1 MARFQAGSPKGEH
14 MTDRSPRPSEVG
26 FSLLNRRQLL
36 SGVVG
41 LTGAALLAGCGSSSK
56 PSAGATSSTAGG
68 SPSTAA
74 GSSSSAAAAGSSS
87 SAAAA
92 AAGGKATGNLTW
104 GSNASDAKPKA
115 AFQAV
120 ADGFPNKNVAI
131 KINTTDHNTFQDNIT
146 TYLQQPDDIFNWFSG
161 LRMRFFASKGLAGD
175 ISDVWKGVS
184 GMGDAFKTAST
195 GDDGKQYL
203 VPVSYYAW
211 GIHYRKS
218 VFAQKGYKIPTKWD
232 EMMALMDKMKSD
244 GITPLASA
252 NDGKWPQQGMFDQL
266 NLRINGYQF
275 HVDLMA
281 GKKDWSGPEVK
292 AVFDQWA
299 KILPFYQEGGN
310 GRTWQSAADD
320 WAAGKTGMYLLGN
333 FVTSNFKDQTIVDD
347 IDFFPFPEIN
357 PAHGQDAV
365 EAPIDGMMMAAKP
378 KNPDAAK
385 EFLGFLATSTAQS
398 SYVKVDG
405 SVVMANSA
413 VDTAGYSAIQ
423 KKAFDLISKAKYITQ
438 FLDRDSNPQFAS
450 NVAGPAFADF
460 LADSTKSTSIMKSMQ
475 DQAKAI
481 FAG

>member
-1 MARFQAGSPKGEH
+1 
-14 MTDRSPRPSEVG
+14 MTERSPSPSEVG
-26 FSLLNRRQLL
+26 FSIIDRRQLL
-36 SGVVG
+36 SGMAG
-41 LTGAALLAGCGSSSK
+41 LTGAALLAACGSSK
-56 PSAGATSSTAGG
+56 KSTAG
-68 SPSTAA
+68 STTT
-74 GSSSSAAAAGSSS
+74 AAAATT
-87 SAAAA
+87 AAPGTTAAAGTTAAPATTAA
-92 AAGGKATGNLTW
+92 AAGGKATGTLSW

-120 ADGFPNKNVAI
+120 ADAFPNKNVQV

-161 LRMRFFASKGLAGD
+161 LRMRYFASKGLAGD
-175 ISDVWKGVS
+175 ISDVWKNATGL
-184 GMGDAFKTAST
+184 GDAFKTAST

-203 VPVSYYAW
+203 VPWSYYAW
-211 GIHYRKS
+211 GVHYRKS
-218 VFAQKGYKIPTKWD
+218 FFAQKGYKVPTKWD
-232 EMMALMDKMKSD
+232 EFMALMDKMKTD
-244 GITPLASA
+244 GITPLAAA

-299 KILPFYQEGGN
+299 KILPYYQEGGN
-310 GRTWQSAADD
+310 GRTWQNAAND

-333 FVTSNFKDQTIVDD
+333 FVTSNFKDQATIDD

-357 PAHGQDAV
+357 PAYGQDAV
-365 EAPIDGMMMAAKP
+365 EAPIDGLMMAAKP
-378 KNPDAAK
+378 KNMDAAK
-385 EFLGFLATSTAQS
+385 EFLSYLTTSAAQQT
-398 SYVKVDG
+398 YVKVDT
-405 SVVMANSA
+405 SVVMANSG
-413 VDTAGYSAIQ
+413 VDTGGYSAIQ

-450 NVAGPAFADF
+450 NVAGPGFADF
-460 LADSTKSTSIMKSMQ
+460 IADPTKATSILKNMQ
-475 DQAKAI
+475 DQAKVI